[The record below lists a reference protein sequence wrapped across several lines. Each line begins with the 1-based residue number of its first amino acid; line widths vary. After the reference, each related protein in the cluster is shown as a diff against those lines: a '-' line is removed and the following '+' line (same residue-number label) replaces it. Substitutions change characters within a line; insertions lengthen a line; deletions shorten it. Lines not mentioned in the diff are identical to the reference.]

1 MKSIY
6 KLIFNFEIFIFHWNY
21 LLFLSKKKIYI
32 KKLIL
37 IDLKILYIKY

>member
-21 LLFLSKKKIYI
+21 LLFLSKKKNIHKKINIDRFKNIIY
-32 KKLIL
+32 
-37 IDLKILYIKY
+37 